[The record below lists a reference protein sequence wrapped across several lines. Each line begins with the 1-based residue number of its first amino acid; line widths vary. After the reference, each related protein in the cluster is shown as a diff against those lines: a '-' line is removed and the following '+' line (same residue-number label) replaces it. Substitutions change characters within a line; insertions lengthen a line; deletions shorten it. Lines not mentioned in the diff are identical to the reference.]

1 MTLISELYAEA
12 LALYYGGEVSYH
24 HLNKWSMW
32 EFRIYNINGLVYTS
46 KGLRR

>member
-1 MTLISELYAEA
+1 MTLISELWICLLELYFNGEA
-12 LALYYGGEVSYH
+12 RYH

-32 EFRIYNINGLVYTS
+32 EFIIYDTFGEVYRS